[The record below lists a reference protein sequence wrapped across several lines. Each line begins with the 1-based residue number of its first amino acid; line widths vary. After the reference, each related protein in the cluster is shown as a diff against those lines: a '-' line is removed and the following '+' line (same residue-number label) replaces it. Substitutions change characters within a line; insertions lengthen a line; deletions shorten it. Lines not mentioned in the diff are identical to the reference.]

1 MKTRKI
7 QRDDPRVTGT
17 CPGFPKMLQNSVI
30 YNNKLFCETDLFPDT
45 NLFLLKMNMSYFIV
59 FNYNHLKLLIYVRI
73 LNEKRN
79 RLYTKYLIYATNT

>member
-17 CPGFPKMLQNSVI
+17 CPGFPKMLQNRVI

-59 FNYNHLKLLIYVRI
+59 FNYNHLKLLVYDYRYS
-73 LNEKRN
+73 E
-79 RLYTKYLIYATNT
+79 

>member
-30 YNNKLFCETDLFPDT
+30 YNNKLFPDT

-59 FNYNHLKLLIYVRI
+59 FNYNHLKLLVYDYRYS
-73 LNEKRN
+73 E
-79 RLYTKYLIYATNT
+79 